1 MSPRKTSTV
10 AAPLV
15 IECMVPAHM
24 KAPSRRRLQGWIQ
37 AAVGTRGRG
46 HELALQLV
54 SSTRMRS
61 LNFKFRGKDK
71 PTNVLSFPPTAV
83 PGVAPRPLGDIVI
96 CPSVLRREAREQ
108 GKSQDAH
115 WAHLVIHGALHLL
128 GYDHERDQD
137 AKRMER
143 RETLLMRKLGFT
155 DPYRRI
161 YD

>member
-1 MSPRKTSTV
+1 MSRRKTASAV
-10 AAPLV
+10 APLV
-15 IECMVPAHM
+15 IECMVPARA
-24 KAPSRRRLQGWIQ
+24 KAPSRRRLQRWLQ
-37 AAVGTRGRG
+37 VAVGTRGRG

-54 SSTRMRS
+54 SSTRMQS
-61 LNFKFRGKDK
+61 LNFKFRGKNK
-71 PTNVLSFPPTAV
+71 PTNVLSFSPTPV
-83 PGVAPRPLGDIVI
+83 PGVSPRPLGDIVI
-96 CPSVLRREAREQ
+96 CPTVLRREAREQ

-143 RETLLMRKLGFT
+143 RETVLMRKLGFT
-155 DPYRRI
+155 DPYRRV